1 MSNELSKRKLGCQN
15 RPFGMFPSRKE
26 VEHWSEYCHVMEITC
41 LTSLTPASL
50 PSIGD
55 GEKCKMRIIGAEI
68 SGIDDAQQ
76 PRAFQIAISV
86 SSWLLPFSAGLVSAG
101 LVEPFCATGSSPTA
115 ESLLSISAFN
125 ASKLCLSSFVKLP
138 SAMVSAP
145 PLAINATTAG
155 GASDYQFR
163 T

>member
-1 MSNELSKRKLGCQN
+1 MSDELSKRKFGCQN

-26 VEHWSEYCHVMEITC
+26 VEHWSEHCHVMEITC
-41 LTSLTPASL
+41 LISLTLASL

-76 PRAFQIAISV
+76 TRAFQIAISV
-86 SSWLLPFSAGLVSAG
+86 SSWLLPFSAGLV
-101 LVEPFCATGSSPTA
+101 EPFCAMGSSPTA